1 MAQRSNTLDVKL
13 PILGKISV
21 DYQFIN
27 VFFRSVTCQ
36 RSFLKHVTTLA
47 LSTSAAII
55 VKKAQLLYM
64 VLIYYDIHVLSC
76 CKFLIDMF

>member
-55 VKKAQLLYM
+55 VKKAQLLNM

-76 CKFLIDMF
+76 